1 MPKPQF
7 DCLQAGVVSD
17 TGSELILFWDGVQI
31 KALPVTCLVIVKV
44 VVPSSGQC
52 LDVKDVYIYLDVVV
66 VDSC

>member
-7 DCLQAGVVSD
+7 DCLKAGVVSD

-52 LDVKDVYIYLDVVV
+52 LDV
-66 VDSC
+66 